1 MGRRY
6 PFAALSRLDKFH
18 GYTDLSE
25 VLLYRLKDVER
36 SVRDLDLVINSSI
49 A

>member
-6 PFAALSRLDKFH
+6 PFGALSRLDKFH

-36 SVRDLDLVINSSI
+36 SVRDLDEVINSFI